1 MTLGNLII
9 DIYQNIININGNKIL
24 VLIDKNKKIWF
35 ALGQIFSLL
44 EYKNIKQELKRI
56 EIDENEILS
65 INELLKIIPNSN
77 NIEYNNMQPHMKM
90 VSEIGLF
97 MLLDKSK
104 KTKALELKRMIYT
117 EVLPSIRKTGEY
129 SVNKKEQLKLKKLT
143 KKIQLIQKE
152 RSIKNL
158 TTKKYTQYN
167 NLSGKGFLYVLKVKI
182 LKDGKE
188 EQCYKIG
195 YTSNLNKRLET
206 YKTGNPDIEL
216 VYQENV
222 NISKKQLEKC
232 VLNLNIMKRLSTK
245 NEIIC
250 DSSLE
255 KIKNEI
261 IDCKKIIKKYIK

>member
-1 MTLGNLII
+1 MSLGNLII
-9 DIYQNIININGNKIL
+9 DIYQNIININGNKIF

-35 ALGQIFSLL
+35 ALGQILNLL

-56 EIDENEILS
+56 EIDEKEILS
-65 INELLKIIPNSN
+65 ISELLKIIPNGN

-90 VSEIGLF
+90 VSEVGLF

-104 KTKALELKRMIYT
+104 KTKAIDLKRTIYT

-129 SVNKKEQLKLKKLT
+129 IINKKEQIKLKKLT

-152 RSIKNL
+152 NSIKNL
-158 TTKKYTQYN
+158 TSKKYTQYN
-167 NLSGKGFLYVLKVKI
+167 NLSGKGFLYVLKVKTV
-182 LKDGKE
+182 KDGKE
-188 EQCYKIG
+188 KKCYKIG
-195 YTSNLNKRLET
+195 YTSNLNKRLYT
-206 YKTGNPDIEL
+206 YKTGHPDIEL
-216 VYQENV
+216 IYQENV
-222 NISKKQLEKC
+222 NVSKKQLEKC
-232 VLNLNIMKRLSTK
+232 VLNLNIIKRLSSK

-261 IDCKKIIKKYIK
+261 IDCKKLIKKYSK

>member
-1 MTLGNLII
+1 MSIGNLII

-35 ALGQIFSLL
+35 ALRQIFSLL

-56 EIDENEILS
+56 EIDENEI
-65 INELLKIIPNSN
+65 ITMNELLKIIPNEN

-90 VSEIGLF
+90 VSESGLF

-104 KTKALELKRMIYT
+104 KSKALALKRILYT

-129 SVNKKEQLKLKKLT
+129 KLNKVDKLKLKKLT

-152 RSIKNL
+152 QYIKKL

-167 NLSGKGFLYVLKVKI
+167 NLSNNGFLYVLKVKI
-182 LKDGKE
+182 LKNGKE
-188 EQCYKIG
+188 KICYKIG
-195 YTSNLNKRLET
+195 YTSDLNKRLEK

-222 NISKKQLEKC
+222 NVSKKQLEKC
-232 VLNLNIMKRLSTK
+232 VLNLNIIKRLSSK

-250 DSSLE
+250 NSSLE
-255 KIKNEI
+255 EIKNEI
-261 IDCKKIIKKYIK
+261 NDCKKLIEKYK